1 MGGAWFNR
9 HDPWFGAFI
18 LSAAAVVA
26 SLLALATAILRPS
39 DDRAASPASAGVGLF
54 ETPGAVASLPANFSL
69 TFAGS
74 LPPRLSGSAL
84 KPVETGKKADITF
97 VPAGEGAVTTRIFVP
112 VAAMGSGVD
121 ALTAAEADA
130 LLKGAIKDWGGVGG
144 VPGAVTRAL
153 VANPDDP
160 AASAL
165 LTQWIGDTGDAR
177 TFASYA
183 ELRAAMTLGS
193 GIVALAPLSEVR
205 FGQPA
210 IAIDGADP
218 VRGRGDLSAW
228 PYAERIS
235 FVANSARATAALDEL
250 RAVAAEPLPKVT
262 RVVATGDILQSRC
275 SLTQIR
281 ATGDWAAA
289 LRGPVG
295 EYLAAADLA
304 LGSLD
309 GSIQDIGTPNGC
321 IATTNLTS
329 PPEVMAALTL
339 AGIDEVTVATNH
351 VFDCGQS
358 YCGNK
363 AFLRTLELLAAANIK
378 AVGGGHNL
386 EEALAPAIFE
396 VNGTKFGILGFDD
409 IAAEDFEATATAA
422 GTAPLDDSYADEK
435 ASIPPEPAFFQSAA
449 KLDLTRFEARIRQLK
464 TQVDVVIV
472 QIQSGTEDTHTP
484 SERSIKAI
492 RAAAAAGADLVVGNQ
507 AHWVQ
512 AVEFRE
518 SSFMAYALGNLI
530 FDQTHT
536 PEHTQGYLLEA
547 SFWGKQLAAVR
558 FVPYQIV
565 DKYKPTFVTGA
576 TRAKILG
583 DVFAASEALPA
594 TR

>member
-1 MGGAWFNR
+1 MGGAWFDR
-9 HDPWFGAFI
+9 HNPWFGAFV
-18 LSAAAVVA
+18 LSAVAVAA
-26 SLLALATAILRPS
+26 SFLALGTAIVQPGDGRGS
-39 DDRAASPASAGVGLF
+39 GDAGVGAA
-54 ETPGAVASLPANFSL
+54 EPPGTAATLPANLSL
-69 TFAGS
+69 TYAGP
-74 LPPRLSGSAL
+74 LPARLSGAELKVISAPQ
-84 KPVETGKKADITF
+84 KPDITF
-97 VPAGEGAVTTRIFVP
+97 VPGGDAAVVTRIFVP

-121 ALTAAEADA
+121 ALTAAQLDG
-130 LLKGAIKDWGGVGG
+130 LLRGAITNWSEVGG
-144 VPGAVTRAL
+144 VPGK
-153 VANPDDP
+153 VARGVVVSAADP
-160 AASAL
+160 AGLAL
-165 LTQWIGDTGDAR
+165 LQQWMGNTSEAT
-177 TFASYA
+177 TFGTYA
-183 ELRAAMTLGS
+183 DLRAAMTLGS
-193 GIVALAPLSEVR
+193 GMIALAPLSEVR

-210 IAIDGADP
+210 VALDGVDP
-218 VRGRGDLSAW
+218 VRGRGDASAW
-228 PYAERIS
+228 PYVERIS
-235 FVANSARATAALDEL
+235 FVANSGKAKDALAGL

-309 GSIQDIGTPNGC
+309 GSIQDVGTPNGC
-321 IATTNLTS
+321 IETTNLTS

-339 AGIDEVTVATNH
+339 AGLDEVTVATNH

-378 AVGGGHNL
+378 VVGGGRNL
-386 EEALAPAIFE
+386 EEALTPAIFD
-396 VNGTKFGILGFDD
+396 VNGTKFGVLGFDD
-409 IAAEDFEATATAA
+409 IAAEDLQATATDP

-435 ASIPPEPAFFQSAA
+435 ASRPAEPAFFQSAD
-449 KLDLTRFEARIRQLK
+449 KLHLTRFEERIRELK
-464 TQVDVVIV
+464 TRVDVVIV
-472 QIQSGTEDTHTP
+472 QVQSGTEDTHAP

-512 AVEFRE
+512 AVEFGE
-518 SSFMAYALGNLI
+518 SSFMAYALGNFI

-536 PEHTQGYLLEA
+536 PEHTQGYILEA

-558 FVPYQIV
+558 FVPYQIE

-583 DVFAASEALPA
+583 DVFAASKELPA
-594 TR
+594 AR